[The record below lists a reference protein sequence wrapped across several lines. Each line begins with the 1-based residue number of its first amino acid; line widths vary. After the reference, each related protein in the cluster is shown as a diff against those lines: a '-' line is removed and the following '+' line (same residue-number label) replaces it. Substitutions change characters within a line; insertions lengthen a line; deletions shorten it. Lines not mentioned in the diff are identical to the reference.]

1 MAMPHEYR
9 LYNHVRTDGIP
20 YALVVA
26 HDMFTLPELLE
37 TIVGKVLHR
46 LQIVDAVPKL

>member
-1 MAMPHEYR
+1 MAIPQECR
-9 LYNHVRTDGIP
+9 LYNHVRPDDIP
-20 YALVVA
+20 HALVVG
-26 HDMFTLPELLE
+26 HYMFTLQELLE